1 MQLSFVLRADGSASG
16 TCHAAALVMVDGLM
30 AVQDPDPL
38 GGLLGVVDLAPL
50 RVAGVSLGS
59 AVPSRVPLNRGSAAF
74 AYDLH
79 GGRIQYLWSGC
90 KIWSIAIS

>member
-1 MQLSFVLRADGSASG
+1 
-16 TCHAAALVMVDGLM
+16 MVDGLM

-38 GGLLGVVDLAPL
+38 GGFLGVVDLSPL
-50 RVAGVSLGS
+50 RVAGVSLGP

-90 KIWSIAIS
+90 KIGSMAII